1 MNALQ
6 PWHLIILVLVVVL
19 LFGAKRLPDA
29 ARSIGKSMKV
39 FKAETKDLRESGQ
52 SSDPAATAAQAAPV
66 TEPDTRQLPQSAT
79 TPPVPQAPATPPA
92 PAASVTPPPAAPA
105 TPPQAN
111 AAGTDDQVEQLQR
124 QLDELKRQQ
133 AAQRAQNNAG

>member
-29 ARSIGKSMKV
+29 ARSIGKSMKI
-39 FKAETKDLRESGQ
+39 FKAETKDMRSSGSTDTPSTGEQ
-52 SSDPAATAAQAAPV
+52 TASA
-66 TEPDTRQLPQSAT
+66 TEPDTRQLPQS
-79 TPPVPQAPATPPA
+79 TPPA
-92 PAASVTPPPAAPA
+92 SPTSGTTPAADPAAA
-105 TPPQAN
+105 T
-111 AAGTDDQVEQLQR
+111 AAQVEQLQR

-133 AAQRAQNNAG
+133 AEQAQRNAG